1 MKRVE
6 VVKSSEVEVKP
17 FILSDFTHVATATS
31 LCKALS
37 KKEIKHLAKELGLDP
52 KEEQILFAKKIMN
65 AYVAKEGKLK

>member
-6 VVKSSEVEVKP
+6 VVKSAEVEVKP
-17 FILSDFTHVATATS
+17 FILSDFTQVAASTS
-31 LCKALS
+31 PCKVLS

-65 AYVAKEGKLK
+65 AYAAKEGKLK